1 MSTTPATPR
10 RQENPQDSLRRAVRR
25 KRRALSLTQAA
36 VAQRLAVSR
45 LIYHR
50 MESGAR
56 IIHFN
61 ELDTLCKAL
70 RCNIEELIDDSQLL
84 AAYRTAAKVLAQPAR
99 RP

>member
-1 MSTTPATPR
+1 
-10 RQENPQDSLRRAVRR
+10 
-25 KRRALSLTQAA
+25 
-36 VAQRLAVSR
+36 
-45 LIYHR
+45 